1 MTKKE
6 LLLIKTL
13 WERLT
18 DSTFSTQRLAKCI
31 RSDGGHDM
39 SDLSEARIAQVLDT
53 PQSGVEHDVT
63 FAFSELLNLYAALP
77 TVQVEITKEQVV
89 GWVVAALIIAD
100 ALDSGE
106 TELQFQFDK
115 FIDGFMTV
123 RSTIDVF
130 ESIYIFQRVF
140 NGDRYDTT
148 ELLGTD

>member
-1 MTKKE
+1 
-6 LLLIKTL
+6 
-13 WERLT
+13 
-18 DSTFSTQRLAKCI
+18 
-31 RSDGGHDM
+31 M